1 MRKRSGV
8 PSGELSDTRR
18 LGSADAR
25 WYASQ
30 GEKAVFRRRSM
41 AARNAVKTPGET
53 ARGAG
58 YPPNEVSRRRRSLE
72 GREAEARRPA
82 TNSTRGATR
91 GHGRGRSGAEPSKT
105 RRVAQDCDPTAY
117 MYTPSGRKDA
127 LIGRFSRV
135 STVAPTVTAHWK
147 ANHHKATCAA
157 GSLVTRFLI

>member
-1 MRKRSGV
+1 M

-25 WYASQ
+25 WYTSQ

-72 GREAEARRPA
+72 GREAEARRSA

-91 GHGRGRSGAEPSKT
+91 GHGRGRSRYPPKRSGVAE
-105 RRVAQDCDPTAY
+105 
-117 MYTPSGRKDA
+117 GDA
-127 LIGRFSRV
+127 L
-135 STVAPTVTAHWK
+135 
-147 ANHHKATCAA
+147 A
-157 GSLVTRFLI
+157 GVRNLRE